1 MTDNTA
7 EQVSNQT
14 EKPQEEKPV
23 VNPIQKWT
31 LRVLIFALVYFVWYL
46 FADRITPSTNQARV
60 RGYVVP
66 VAAQVQGEIVK
77 VHTSINQLVNSDE
90 AILEI
95 NPRDYELAVE
105 QARAELEKAMQDV
118 GAGSASIV
126 SAQAAVA
133 AAKAHYKSISANA
146 ARVFEMEKR
155 GILPH
160 SDGDKARGML
170 GQAEAQ
176 VAASEAEL
184 AKARESLGNTGVD
197 NVKVRSASARLED
210 AIMDLERT
218 VVRAASDG
226 GVTNMKLEVGQYA
239 RVGEPL
245 FTFVST
251 RAIWIEAFMRENN
264 IGNIKPG
271 DQVDVVL
278 DVAPGRVFKAEV
290 KSLGFGVKWDQ
301 KSRPGELPV
310 VQATGGWMRD
320 PQRFPV
326 IIQFTDQSS
335 AGLRREGGQADIIV
349 YTGGN
354 FLLNSLGKISIR
366 IKSLMTY
373 LN

>member
-1 MTDNTA
+1 MSEVQENTPA
-7 EQVSNQT
+7 Q
-14 EKPQEEKPV
+14 
-23 VNPIQKWT
+23 NPIQKWT

-46 FADRITPSTNQARV
+46 FADRVTPSTSQARV

-66 VAAQVQGEIVK
+66 VAAQVSGEIVK
-77 VHTSINQLVNSDE
+77 VHTGINQLVKAGDP
-90 AILEI
+90 ILEV

-118 GAGSASIV
+118 GAGSAAIV
-126 SAQAAVA
+126 TAQAALYA
-133 AAKAHYKSISANA
+133 AQANFKSISANA

-155 GILPH
+155 GILPQ
-160 SDGDKARGML
+160 SDGDKARGLL

-176 VAASEAEL
+176 VAAAKAEL
-184 AKARESLGNTGVD
+184 ARAKESLGETGAD
-197 NVKVRSASARLED
+197 NVRVRSAGAKLED
-210 AIMDLERT
+210 AIMDLQRT
-218 VVRAASDG
+218 VVSAPSDG

-264 IGNIKPG
+264 IGNIETG
-271 DQVDVVL
+271 DKVDVVL
-278 DVAPGRVFKAEV
+278 DVAPGHVFKAEV
-290 KSLGFGVKWDQ
+290 KSVGFGVKWDQ
-301 KSRPGELPV
+301 QSRPGELPV
-310 VQATGGWMRD
+310 VQTAGGWMRD

-326 IIQFTDQSS
+326 VIQFSDNAA

-349 YTGGN
+349 YTSGN
-354 FLLNSLGKISIR
+354 FLLNALGKLSIR